1 MKAKRNKADRSGLTV
16 VEVLM
21 VIAVVLALAVAV
33 ILPALSKAS
42 PNRHRPSCVN
52 NLKQVA
58 LSFRIYANDNNDRY
72 PTRVPDAEGGAKEST
87 ERGGLFRAFQVL
99 SNELSVPR
107 SVICPAERRP
117 LATNW
122 ATLRN
127 SNVSYFIGLDAT
139 DIRPN
144 SILSGDRDIAENGQ
158 LLSGTVHF
166 TTNRPVAWH
175 KLLHK
180 EGGNIALADGSV
192 QQTTTATLRQ
202 LLANT
207 GDTTNR
213 VLFPQ

>member
-1 MKAKRNKADRSGLTV
+1 MKAKQNKADRSGLTV
-16 VEVLM
+16 FEVLM
-21 VIAVVLALAVAV
+21 VIILAVIAVGV
-33 ILPALSKAS
+33 ILPMFAR
-42 PNRHRPSCVN
+42 PTNRSSRIRCVN

-58 LSFRIYANDNNDRY
+58 LSFRIYANDNNDLY
-72 PTRVPDAEGGAKEST
+72 PMQIADDKGGAKDSIART
-87 ERGGLFRAFQVL
+87 EVFRVFLAM
-99 SNELSVPR
+99 SNELSVPKT
-107 SVICPAERRP
+107 VVCPNDSQIA
-117 LATNW
+117 ATSWDVFGKTNI
-122 ATLRN
+122 
-127 SNVSYFIGLDAT
+127 SYFVGLDAENGRT
-139 DIRPN
+139 N
-144 SILSGDRDIAENGQ
+144 MILSGDRDIAEQGQ
-158 LLSGTVHF
+158 LLSGTANL